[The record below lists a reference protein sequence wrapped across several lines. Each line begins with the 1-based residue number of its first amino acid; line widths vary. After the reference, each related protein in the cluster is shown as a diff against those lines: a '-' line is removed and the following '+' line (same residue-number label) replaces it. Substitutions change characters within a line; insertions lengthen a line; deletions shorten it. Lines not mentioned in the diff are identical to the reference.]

1 MNELDTI
8 PPFIPQLPKRETIK
22 HEMGPFVRLQT
33 TQHCILDEFF
43 NSAFALVAVIRE
55 FEQLELSLITSAI
68 RPTQN
73 SLRPALGVVVL
84 YTEEY
89 YNQ

>member
-55 FEQLELSLITSAI
+55 FEQLEQTVFDNICH
-68 RPTQN
+68 PTHPELTPTCIGCGG
-73 SLRPALGVVVL
+73 SV
-84 YTEEY
+84 Y
-89 YNQ
+89 